1 MKALSKSRFG
11 WVSAQPPP
19 NKTSLHVRPDAATCY
34 YAAGI
39 VQGLSRAAPSAP
51 GRVYTEI

>member
-11 WVSAQPPP
+11 RVSAQPPP
-19 NKTSLHVRPDAATCY
+19 DKTSLHGRPDAAACN

-39 VQGLSRAAPSAP
+39 VQGLSRAVQSAP
-51 GRVYTEI
+51 ALMI